1 MSNWDI
7 RQAAKARKVC
17 LWQIA
22 EHMGVS
28 EPTITRRLRRELPED
43 EKKKI
48 FVIIENIAKEEA
60 EEKWKN

>member
-1 MSNWDI
+1 MSNLDI
-7 RQAAKARKVC
+7 RQAAKERKVC

-28 EPTITRRLRRELPED
+28 EPTITRRLRRELSED

-48 FVIIENIAKEEA
+48 FVIIESIAKEEA